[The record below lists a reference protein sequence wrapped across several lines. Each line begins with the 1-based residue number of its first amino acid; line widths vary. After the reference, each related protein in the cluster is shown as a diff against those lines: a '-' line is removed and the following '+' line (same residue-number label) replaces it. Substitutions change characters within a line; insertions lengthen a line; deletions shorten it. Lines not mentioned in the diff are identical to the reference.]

1 MATYL
6 GAVWRCRHFWLSLV
20 KVDLQLRYRRS
31 MLGIGWSLLH
41 PVATTLVLCAVFHE
55 IFNQPV
61 ASYLPYLMA
70 GLAWWGYITGVTLRG
85 CGCFVEAESFIR
97 QHPVPM
103 AIYPLRTALG
113 AMIHFLIALTV
124 VLILVWSF
132 KGFANLAVLPAL
144 FVGVAILLVF
154 GWAVA
159 LLAGYINTIF
169 RDVQHLS
176 EIGFQILFYLTPIMY
191 PPDVLTRARMGWL
204 LRYNPL
210 HPFLKLIR
218 EPLVEG
224 RLPPVRNYWAAAA
237 MTILVTAL
245 ASLILGRLQRRV
257 ILYL

>member
-1 MATYL
+1 MA
-6 GAVWRCRHFWLSLV
+6 V
-20 KVDLQLRYRRS
+20 
-31 MLGIGWSLLH
+31 
-41 PVATTLVLCAVFHE
+41 
-55 IFNQPV
+55 
-61 ASYLPYLMA
+61 
-70 GLAWWGYITGVTLRG
+70 
-85 CGCFVEAESFIR
+85 
-97 QHPVPM
+97 
-103 AIYPLRTALG
+103 YPLRTALG

-210 HPFLKLIR
+210 HPFLKIIR

-237 MTILVTAL
+237 MTIMVTTV